1 MAASSCGAIRGSTAG
16 PGTSSLTTRPRAVPS
31 ERAKATI
38 AVAGAGTMG
47 TGIAI
52 VAARG
57 GAQTIVFDVDGQRA
71 QAALR
76 DMRRFLERSAE
87 LGRMTREQAEAAC
100 ARARATSRLEDLAAA
115 DLVIEA
121 AFEDFK
127 VKAGLLRSLDDVLRP
142 EAIVASNTSTL
153 SITQLAG
160 ASKRP
165 QQVVGMHF
173 CLPAQLMKLVELTPG
188 LLTSAETLAA
198 AEAHCIALGQIPIR
212 TKDTPGFILNHF
224 VIPLNNDAIRL
235 VERGVAAPADIDR
248 GVRTALGYPLGPLQL
263 VDLVGLDTQLR
274 LCEAFH
280 EVTRDPRH
288 VCPHLVRQMVAAGHL
303 GKKSGQGF
311 YRYESTGTF
320 GA

>member
-1 MAASSCGAIRGSTAG
+1 MNATVAVV
-16 PGTSSLTTRPRAVPS
+16 GT
-31 ERAKATI
+31 
-38 AVAGAGTMG
+38 GTMG

-57 GAQTIVFDVDGQRA
+57 GARTIVFDVDGARA
-71 QAALR
+71 QAGLR
-76 DMRRFLERSAE
+76 DMRRFFERSVE
-87 LGRMTREQAEAAC
+87 LGRLTREQAEAAC
-100 ARARATSRLEDLAAA
+100 ARASATDRIGDLGPA

-121 AFEDFK
+121 VFEDFQ
-127 VKAGLLRSLDDVLRP
+127 VKADLIRNLDDVLRP

-153 SITQLAG
+153 SVTRLAS

-165 QQVVGMHF
+165 EQVVGMHF

-188 LLTSAETLAA
+188 LRTSEKTVAA
-198 AEAHCIALGQIPIR
+198 AEALCVSLGQIPVR

-224 VIPLNNDAIRL
+224 VIPFHNDAIRL

-248 GVRTALGYPLGPLQL
+248 GIRKALGHPMGPLQL
-263 VDLVGLDTQLR
+263 VDLVGLDTQMR

-280 EVTRDPRH
+280 DVTRDPRH
-288 VCPHLVRQMVAAGHL
+288 VCPPLVRQMVAAGHL
-303 GKKSGQGF
+303 GKKTGQGF
-311 YRYESTGTF
+311 YRYESTRTF

>member
-1 MAASSCGAIRGSTAG
+1 MPGSESSI
-16 PGTSSLTTRPRAVPS
+16 
-31 ERAKATI
+31 ATI

-71 QAALR
+71 QAALN
-76 DMRRFLERSAE
+76 DMRRFFDRSVE
-87 LGRMTREQAEAAC
+87 LGRMLRSDADAAC
-100 ARARATSRLEDLAAA
+100 ARARATERLADLAGA

-121 AFEDFK
+121 AFEDFN
-127 VKAGLLRSLDDVLRP
+127 VKSGLIRSLDDVLRP

-153 SITQLAG
+153 LITRLAG
-160 ASKRP
+160 ASTRP

-173 CLPAQLMKLVELTPG
+173 CLPAQLMKLVEMTPG
-188 LLTSAETLAA
+188 LLTSEQTIAA
-198 AEAHCIALGQIPIR
+198 SEAHLRTIGQIPIR

-224 VIPLNNDAIRL
+224 VIPFNNDAIRL
-235 VERGVAAPADIDR
+235 VERGVASPADIDR
-248 GVRTALGYPLGPLQL
+248 GARSALGYPLGPLQL
-263 VDLVGLDTQLR
+263 VDLVGLDTQQR
-274 LCEAFH
+274 LCEAFY

-288 VCPHLVRQMVAAGHL
+288 VCPHLVRQMVAAGRL

-311 YRYESTGTF
+311 YRYESSSTF

>member
-1 MAASSCGAIRGSTAG
+1 M
-16 PGTSSLTTRPRAVPS
+16 PS
-31 ERAKATI
+31 ERSNATI
-38 AVAGAGTMG
+38 AVAGSGTMG

-57 GAQTIVFDVDGQRA
+57 GAQTIVFDVDGARA
-71 QAALR
+71 EAALK
-76 DMRRFLERSAE
+76 DMRRFFDRSVE
-87 LGRMTREQAEAAC
+87 LGRMSRVEAQEAC
-100 ARARATSRLEDLAAA
+100 ARTRATSRLGDLEPA

-121 AFEDFK
+121 VFEDFG
-127 VKAGLLRSLDDVLRP
+127 VKAELFRKLDDVLRP
-142 EAIVASNTSTL
+142 DAIVASNTSTL
-153 SITQLAG
+153 SITQLAS

-165 QQVVGMHF
+165 EQVVGMHF
-173 CLPAQLMKLVELTPG
+173 CLPAQLMKLVEVTPG
-188 LLTSAETLAA
+188 ILTSEDTLAKG
-198 AEAHCIALGQIPIR
+198 EAQLKALGQVPIR

-248 GVRTALGYPLGPLQL
+248 GIRKALGYPMGPLQL

-274 LCEAFH
+274 LCEAFY

-288 VCPHLVRQMVAAGHL
+288 VCPPLVRKMVAAGHL
-303 GKKSGQGF
+303 GKKTGQGF
-311 YRYESTGTF
+311 YRYESTRTF